1 MQRAHASPSQ
11 FQECRQV
18 QVVSAN
24 QSEEAGMENEHNCH
38 STVQPQLMAGML
50 NVGLV
55 RVTITDER
63 KIVGVRP

>member
-1 MQRAHASPSQ
+1 
-11 FQECRQV
+11 
-18 QVVSAN
+18 
-24 QSEEAGMENEHNCH
+24 MENEHNCH